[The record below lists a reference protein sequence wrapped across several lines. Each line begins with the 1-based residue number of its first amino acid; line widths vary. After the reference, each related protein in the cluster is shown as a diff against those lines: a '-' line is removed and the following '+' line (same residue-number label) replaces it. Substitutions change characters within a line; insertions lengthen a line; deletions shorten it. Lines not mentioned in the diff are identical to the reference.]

1 MAYAD
6 AWQRRTFGPATSA
19 IVLATKGGAV
29 LGGIWISAKGTTNVF
44 AAADTASAAPVFT
57 TGKFI
62 SSVTS
67 LGKGAY
73 HRFGE
78 DGIACG
84 TGLAV
89 RCVSM
94 TGVILWRPSSAG
106 V

>member
-6 AWQRRTFGPATSA
+6 AWQRRTFGPAASV
-19 IVLATKGGAV
+19 IRLATKGGAV

-44 AAADTASAAPVFT
+44 AAADTASATPVFT

-62 SSVTS
+62 SSVSS
-67 LGKGAY
+67 LAKGM
-73 HRFGE
+73 HSFGP

-89 RCVSM
+89 TVASM
-94 TGVILWRPSSAG
+94 TGTIFWRPSSAG
-106 V
+106 I

>member
-6 AWQRRTFGPATSA
+6 AWQRRTFGPAASV
-19 IVLATKGGAV
+19 IKLASKGGAV
-29 LGGIWISAKGTTNVF
+29 LGGVWISAVGALNVF

-62 SSVTS
+62 SSVSS
-67 LGKGAY
+67 LARGM
-73 HRFGE
+73 HSFGP

-89 RCVSM
+89 SVASM